1 MFAQT
6 CTHFLWD
13 ISFNLFATRVGWTEI
28 LKFINQHATNAM
40 KCLTSETA
48 PAELN
53 RQLPPPPPPVSSRGI
68 LAGESTVKA
77 WRSGRFM
84 YWHGGTGRHA
94 QAMTV
99 RRFTGPARHTQKHV
113 TVFGGGGADYLAQG
127 RQSNHSRFLFQI
139 GYGSV
144 AMRVLLIFMTG
155 GGWFATHLDY
165 VDKNTYIITI
175 KNCVNIT
182 TIFLNRR

>member
-113 TVFGGGGADYLAQG
+113 TVFGGGGGGLFSTGTAIQPLKVPI
-127 RQSNHSRFLFQI
+127 SN
-139 GYGSV
+139 
-144 AMRVLLIFMTG
+144 RVWLCSHAGTPDIYDRWWLVCHAFG
-155 GGWFATHLDY
+155 LRW
-165 VDKNTYIITI
+165 
-175 KNCVNIT
+175 
-182 TIFLNRR
+182 